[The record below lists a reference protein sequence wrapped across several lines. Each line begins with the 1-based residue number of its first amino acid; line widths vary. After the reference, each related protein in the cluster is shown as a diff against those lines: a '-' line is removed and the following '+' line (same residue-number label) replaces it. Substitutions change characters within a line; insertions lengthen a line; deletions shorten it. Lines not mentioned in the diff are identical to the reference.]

1 MTQKIKIIIVD
12 DHPLI
17 KEGLKQILSFY
28 PDIEI
33 VNEGSN
39 GSEAL
44 HIINDTS
51 CDILLLDINMPIMN
65 GLDAL
70 KLIRETHPYLKVLL
84 LTVENDFGTLK
95 EAIDLKVNGYILK
108 ESAGSTLTDAIR
120 HVYSGGNYIDQT
132 LTKYVFN
139 IINEPLN
146 IKRSVLTSE
155 TTDPFCS
162 LNERER
168 EILRYISKGLSN
180 KEIAAKLF
188 LSEKTI
194 RNTITSI
201 FKKINVKDRVQATIF
216 VLNNAALKH

>member
-33 VNEGSN
+33 VSEGSN
-39 GSEAL
+39 GSEA
-44 HIINDTS
+44 ISIVSETS
-51 CDILLLDINMPIMN
+51 CDILLLDINMPVMS

-70 KLIRETHPYLKVLL
+70 KIIRQTNPYLKVLL
-84 LTVENDFGTLK
+84 LTVENDFGTLR

-120 HVYSGGNYIDQT
+120 HVYSGENYIDQT
-132 LTKYVFN
+132 LTKHVFN
-139 IINEPLN
+139 IINEP
-146 IKRSVLTSE
+146 SVAKESSSKPEMPDPVSLLT
-155 TTDPFCS
+155 
-162 LNERER
+162 EREK
-168 EILRYISKGLSN
+168 EILSYISKGCSN
-180 KEIAAKLF
+180 KEIASKLF

-201 FKKINVKDRVQATIF
+201 FKKINVKDRVQAAIY
-216 VLNNAALKH
+216 VLNCTS